1 MTVRQGRASRVTDL
15 GDGTVLRVG
24 GDPEREA
31 RIMALVRSSGFPVPR
46 VHEVRPDSL
55 LLERISGGTMAEDL
69 RRRPWRAWRHMA
81 TLAGLHDRLHRI
93 RFERGR
99 VIHLDLHPDNVLVSD
114 QGPVVIDW
122 TNARSGEPDHDV
134 ALTWLILRTSAGLP
148 GRILARMFR
157 SKVGADGVRRGL
169 DEARAFR
176 VADPHVSDAERARA
190 LRATP

>member
-1 MTVRQGRASRVTDL
+1 
-15 GDGTVLRVG
+15 
-24 GDPEREA
+24 
-31 RIMALVRSSGFPVPR
+31 MA
-46 VHEVRPDSL
+46 D
-55 LLERISGGTMAEDL
+55 DL
-69 RRRPWRAWRHMA
+69 RRRPWMAWRHMA

-114 QGPVVIDW
+114 KGPVVIDW

-148 GRILARMFR
+148 GRILARIFR

>member
-1 MTVRQGRASRVTDL
+1 MSVRQGRASRVTDL

-46 VHEVRPDSL
+46 VDDVRPDAL
-55 LLERISGGTMAEDL
+55 VLERIAGGTMSDDL
-69 RRRPWRAWRHMA
+69 RRRPWMAWRHMA
-81 TLAGLHDRLHRI
+81 TLAALHERLHVI
-93 RFERGR
+93 QFEGAR

-122 TNARSGEPDHDV
+122 TNARSGEPDQDV

-148 GRILARMFR
+148 GRILACLFC
-157 SKVGADGVRRGL
+157 SKVGAEHVRRGL
-169 DEARAFR
+169 DGARAFR

-190 LRATP
+190 LRAKP

>member
-1 MTVRQGRASRVTDL
+1 
-15 GDGTVLRVG
+15 
-24 GDPEREA
+24 
-31 RIMALVRSSGFPVPR
+31 
-46 VHEVRPDSL
+46 
-55 LLERISGGTMAEDL
+55 
-69 RRRPWRAWRHMA
+69 MA
-81 TLAGLHDRLHRI
+81 TLAGLHDRLHLI
-93 RFERGR
+93 PFERER